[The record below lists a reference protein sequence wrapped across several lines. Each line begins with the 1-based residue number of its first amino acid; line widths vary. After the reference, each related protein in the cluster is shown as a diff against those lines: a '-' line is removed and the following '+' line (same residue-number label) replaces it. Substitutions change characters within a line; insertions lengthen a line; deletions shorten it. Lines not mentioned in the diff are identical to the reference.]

1 MVKIEKLPPPATA
14 LLDSLMIILTMT
26 VKNVLQTAKLALVNL
41 ILSVWLVMMEPLYYL
56 RINRQ
61 TWEVV
66 SKNALPVT

>member
-66 SKNALPVT
+66 SKNALPAT